1 MGNNAK
7 EKPDKPQSHDCRI
20 SLHFTEQEHVYLEHH
35 QSRKKM
41 HQKQTFL
48 TKGTRKLFSCKIGA
62 LQTHCSNAQY
72 LTHCCTMSLIIA
84 RKMNIV
90 WKWELSLSVSN

>member
-35 QSRKKM
+35 QSLERKM
-41 HQKQTFL
+41 HQKQTFI
-48 TKGTRKLFSCKIGA
+48 TKGTRKLFSFNMELFKPT
-62 LQTHCSNAQY
+62 LQILKT
-72 LTHCCTMSLIIA
+72 
-84 RKMNIV
+84 
-90 WKWELSLSVSN
+90 